1 MTHSEKILTAALF
14 RCACT
19 LAHTTGKLSPP
30 RTPLSVKEQYENE
43 TAVAIAA
50 MNLSLRDA
58 KEEPEVWLRRM
69 EEGYLAYRRLGGEDI
84 DKMED

>member
-1 MTHSEKILTAALF
+1 MTYKEKVLTAALF

-19 LAHTTGKLSPP
+19 LAHATGKINPP
-30 RTPLSVKEQYENE
+30 RTPMSVKEQYENE
-43 TAVAIAA
+43 TAVAIAV

-58 KEEPEVWLRRM
+58 KEEPEAWLRLM

-84 DKMED
+84 DEMED

>member
-1 MTHSEKILTAALF
+1 MTHKEKVLTAALF

-19 LAHTTGKLSPP
+19 LAHATGKINPP
-30 RTPLSVKEQYENE
+30 RTPMSVKEQYENE

-69 EEGYLAYRRLGGEDI
+69 EEGYLAYRRMGGEDI

>member
-1 MTHSEKILTAALF
+1 MTYKEKVLTAALF

-19 LAHTTGKLSPP
+19 LAHATRKLSPP

>member
-1 MTHSEKILTAALF
+1 M
-14 RCACT
+14 
-19 LAHTTGKLSPP
+19 
-30 RTPLSVKEQYENE
+30 SVKEQYENE

-58 KEEPEVWLRRM
+58 KQEPEVWLRRM

-84 DKMED
+84 DEMED